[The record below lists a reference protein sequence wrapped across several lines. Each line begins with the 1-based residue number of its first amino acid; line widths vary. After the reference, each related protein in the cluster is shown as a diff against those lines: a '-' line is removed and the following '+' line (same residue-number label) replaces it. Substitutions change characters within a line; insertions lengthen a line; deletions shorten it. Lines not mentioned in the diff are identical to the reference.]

1 MDIALDGAVEFKSL
15 PSGLHGVDNDLVY
28 FVHEGYAGLSAFARG
43 EATQAERNANFVA
56 VGILVDKK
64 YGRLGRSWLCAEKLE
79 GLARCVIMDT
89 MAWTH
94 C

>member
-64 YGRLGRSWLCAEKLE
+64 YGRLGRSWLYAEKLE